1 MKVKHKVGNT
11 VYSLMTDKDDGT
23 VYIVQKIYGHVAK
36 WRFLGYTRYKRIIES
51 IDYIPV
57 NVSTLAIMFNI
68 LRLSPITDDELD
80 IGEYT
85 KYELI
90 TPEMNKDFIDELNVE
105 LENLD
110 EDIHSIKVGDV
121 PDNGVVKGFIED
133 GWHYFSTESHN
144 SMRRGHYVY
153 RSGLYEGYLHLF
165 LIEEIG
171 FRDKDAIVSH
181 VGSVLLPREFII
193 GVLDAFGYFNLDEG
207 DVK

>member
-23 VYIVQKIYGHVAK
+23 VYIVQKVYGHVAK
-36 WRFLGYTRYKRIIES
+36 WRFLGFTRYKRIIES

-68 LRLSPITDDELD
+68 LRLNPITDDEFD
-80 IGEYT
+80 IDEFT
-85 KYELI
+85 KYELV
-90 TPEMNKDFIDELNVE
+90 TPEMNKEFIDELNVE

-110 EDIHSIKVGDV
+110 EDVLSIRVGDV

-133 GWHYFSTESHN
+133 GWHYFSTEAYSV
-144 SMRRGHYVY
+144 MRRGHYVY
-153 RSGLYEGYLHLF
+153 RSGLYEGYLHLY
-165 LIEEIG
+165 LIDEIG
-171 FRDKDAIVSH
+171 FNDKDAIVSN
-181 VGSVLLPREFII
+181 VSSVILPRDFII
-193 GVLDAFGYFNLDEG
+193 SVLDAFGYFDLNEE